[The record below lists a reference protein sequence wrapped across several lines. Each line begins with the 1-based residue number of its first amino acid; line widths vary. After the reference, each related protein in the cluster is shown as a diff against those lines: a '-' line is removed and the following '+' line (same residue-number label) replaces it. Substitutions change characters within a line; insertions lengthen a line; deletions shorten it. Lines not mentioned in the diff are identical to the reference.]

1 MAVEKPKTN
10 FFDDLTPEEIE
21 YFEREGC
28 DRFLKDVFKEIES
41 APIEGLSQST
51 QDVLDSLSNKEVE
64 VLRKRFG
71 LTQEQRNRS
80 LH

>member
-1 MAVEKPKTN
+1 MAIDKPDPN
-10 FFDDLTPEEIE
+10 FFDDLTPEEA
-21 YFEREGC
+21 ERFSE
-28 DRFLKDVFKEIES
+28 RFLKDVFKEIES

-51 QDVLDSLSNKEVE
+51 QDVLDSLTNKEVE